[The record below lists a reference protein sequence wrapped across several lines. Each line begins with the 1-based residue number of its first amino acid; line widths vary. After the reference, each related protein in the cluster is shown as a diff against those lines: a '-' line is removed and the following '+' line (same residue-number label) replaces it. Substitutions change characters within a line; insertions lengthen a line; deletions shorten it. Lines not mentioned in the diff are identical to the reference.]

1 MKLKYLI
8 IFILITNVFTFAKD
22 INTLDDTIV
31 KSSKQE
37 YKLKDLGMT
46 VNILDQKDIKDEKI
60 SNLKDLIGYIPNLAI
75 HDHFQHYAVSIRGV
89 TNVGFFVI
97 NTNVGLDID
106 GVYTTDFAGLSYD
119 MMDVESIEVL
129 KGPQGTLYGGH
140 ASGGVISIK
149 TRVPNNTLIRKVKIG
164 FGNNKMMS
172 LGAYLSTPIIR
183 DKFYISLMANYKRK
197 ANPIKNNYLNKNRK
211 DSKMLNTKIHLR
223 TTPSDDLDISLIFN
237 EQNKKFAPL
246 WAYKP
251 GKLNKYEV
259 VEDLESYNKRKI
271 QSTALKVKY
280 YIDSK
285 SYLTYIPN
293 FRMKKTD
300 SDLDRDGQSI
310 NKRHSKNILKRDT
323 LSQELRYNLNTDK
336 TSLLIGTNYK
346 VDKTIF
352 DSIDNLKTN
361 KKYNTDIKEKSLGIF
376 TNIKYDLTKK
386 LSLGAGLIYSK
397 NNYSIDD
404 KIHKKSAKNT
414 DSDVSPKISANY
426 KINQNFTTYT
436 TIVKGYKPGSYSTL
450 GNYDDSK
457 YEKETLYNYEIG
469 TRMLF
474 LNNQLNI
481 NLAAFKT
488 DHKDMQISYWQ
499 ESKKKTWIPL
509 LTNASKVNS
518 QGFEVDLKYSSNE
531 YIMYFLNYGYV
542 KSKIKEFNTKS
553 DKKSFAGKITPNTPK
568 YTYSIGTNVNYKN
581 YYGSLTLI
589 GQGKMY
595 TYVNNKA
602 FQKSYSIINTNLG
615 YKMKNFDFNIYAK
628 NLLNKDT
635 TIDLSG
641 KTYTYLRHGEKRQI
655 GFELTYNF

>member
-37 YKLKDLGMT
+37 YKLRDLDMT

-60 SNLKDLIGYIPNLAI
+60 SNLKDLVGYIPNLSI
-75 HDHFQHYAVSIRGV
+75 HNNAEYYSIGIRGI
-89 TNVGFFVI
+89 TNIGFSVI

-119 MMDVESIEVL
+119 MMDIESVEVL

-140 ASGGVISIK
+140 SSGGVISIK
-149 TRVPNNTLIRKVKIG
+149 TRVPNNTLIRKLG
-164 FGNNKMMS
+164 FGLGNNKMMS
-172 LGAYLSTPIIR
+172 LGAYLSTPIVQ
-183 DKFYISLMANYKRK
+183 DKFYISLMAKYKK
-197 ANPIKNNYLNKNRK
+197 EANPIKNNYLNKNRK

-223 TTPSDDLDISLIFN
+223 TTPTNDLDISLIFN

-293 FRMKKTD
+293 FRMKKIN
-300 SDLDRDGQSI
+300 SDLDRDGT
-310 NKRHSKNILKRDT
+310 NKNIRHSIDKLRRNT

-346 VDKTIF
+346 VDKTIL

-386 LSLGAGLIYSK
+386 LSLGAGLRYSK
-397 NNYSIDD
+397 DNYSIDD
-404 KIHKKSAKNT
+404 KISKKSAKSK
-414 DSDVSPKISANY
+414 DSDITPKISANY
-426 KINQNFTTYT
+426 KINKNFITYA
-436 TIVKGYKPGSYSTL
+436 TIAKGYKPGGYYPYSNL
-450 GNYDDSK
+450 SNKNYK
-457 YEKETLYNYEIG
+457 KETLYSYEVG
-469 TRMLF
+469 SRLAL
-474 LNNQLNI
+474 LNNKLNI
-481 NLAAFKT
+481 NTALFMINR
-488 DHKDMQISYWQ
+488 KDMQIREYDREKRRSY
-499 ESKKKTWIPL
+499 L
-509 LTNASKVNS
+509 LNAGKVKGE
-518 QGFEVDLKYSSNE
+518 GFEIDLKYSSNE

-553 DKKSFAGKITPNTPK
+553 GKNHIGKTTPNTPK
-568 YTYSIGTNVNYKN
+568 YNYSIGTNINYEN
-581 YYGSLTLI
+581 YYGSLSLI

-595 TYVNNKA
+595 PNIDNKA

-635 TIDLSG
+635 NIDLST
-641 KTYTYLRHGEKRQI
+641 KKYTYIRHTKKREI
-655 GFELTYNF
+655 GFELTYKF